1 MTVVQGVRFQGSGA
15 RFQGLDLSVQ
25 SYRDLLVWQKAMRLA
40 AEAYRLARLLP
51 KVEEYRLTSQLLRAA
66 ASVPAS
72 IAEGHARGT
81 RKDYAH
87 FVSIARGSLAETET
101 ILLLLVEV
109 ELLTEEHVQ
118 PALAICTETGKVLNG
133 LLARLRGPTDPLK
146 PDP

>member
-1 MTVVQGVRFQGSGA
+1 
-15 RFQGLDLSVQ
+15 
-25 SYRDLLVWQKAMRLA
+25 VWQKAMRLA
-40 AEAYRLARLLP
+40 AEAYHLAKHLP
-51 KVEEYRLTSQLLRAA
+51 KAEEYRLTSQLLRAA
-66 ASVPAS
+66 ASVPAN

-109 ELLTEEHVQ
+109 QLLRSENIQATL
-118 PALAICTETGKVLNG
+118 ALCSEIGRMLNG
-133 LLARLRGPTDPLK
+133 LVARLRGPPLK

>member
-1 MTVVQGVRFQGSGA
+1 MTASGA
-15 RFQGLDLSVQ
+15 ALNIR
-25 SYRDLLVWQKAMRLA
+25 SYRDLRVWQKAMHLA
-40 AEAYRLARLLP
+40 AESYQLAKLLP

-101 ILLLLVEV
+101 ILLLLVDV
-109 ELLTEEHVQ
+109 ELITNERVQ
-118 PALAICTETGKVLNG
+118 AALALCSEIGKMLNR
-133 LLARLRGPTDPLK
+133 LLERLRGSSAPWPLK
-146 PDP
+146 PNP